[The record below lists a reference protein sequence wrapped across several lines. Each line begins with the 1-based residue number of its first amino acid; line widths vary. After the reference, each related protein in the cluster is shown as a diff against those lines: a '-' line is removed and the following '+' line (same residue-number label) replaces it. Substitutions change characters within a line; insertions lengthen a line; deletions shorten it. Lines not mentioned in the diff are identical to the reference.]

1 MSSSTYGS
9 TFEQLKILSKCDG
22 SVGSIKYGEKN
33 KKRKQI
39 SLPPDAGY
47 PPPNSQALPCIAQL
61 LTLPHLDI
69 DVLGFSRQVFV
80 CL

>member
-1 MSSSTYGS
+1 MSSSSYGS

-22 SVGSIKYGEKN
+22 SVESINYGEKKM
-33 KKRKQI
+33 KKN
-39 SLPPDAGY
+39 SLPLDARH
-47 PPPNSQALPCIAQL
+47 PPPNSQALPCIDQL